1 MLSKNNHQLQAQKL
15 EAKQQHF
22 AIKKLTI
29 GVASVLISSTFAM
42 YAGSHTAMAAET
54 APQSDTA
61 SEKTDSNKQNMKK
74 EVVLNSAKPE
84 TTKETPAKAPA
95 KPTAEVS
102 SAESATTTAKATQTE
117 HSQVE
122 SQPQAKPATAASSSA
137 VVSKPQENTNVQ
149 PQSKPAVTT
158 TPAVSAPKVA
168 ENTVA
173 RPAQTAPAQTA
184 PTQATP
190 AVQAQKS
197 PQWQADATKAVDNKT
212 GLYTPQ
218 LSYNA
223 KWYSMSV
230 DPGML
235 TPDVM
240 KGNSIPFTAVNHRGN
255 ITAILSA
262 DYKFRI
268 QLDDRLVD
276 KVADISIS
284 PADTVNEVVHFKRV
298 YNDAQKPT
306 NIWEANVVYKQGGV
320 FGGLFT
326 SAGKA
331 TMARNGKIMLN
342 DTLDNIYPK
351 LPNVAKS
358 PLVYNAYVYD
368 NSSRTALLSTNNEGY
383 IVGPNDPLAK
393 VPVTSDFGGK
403 FMGANSTV
411 SYDPTVGKN
420 GALIVYYQAE
430 KSNMWS
436 YDSDWKFKLHY
447 AIDPALLPYIEKNNG
462 AYTVELDKAADG
474 WGADGSY
481 GFEQVTDPKSGKPL
495 WKRTAYLSRLEHK
508 VADLPLN
515 LDGTGVFDPTNMAD
529 YVQFNNAVSIAGRPV
544 MVRLVY
550 HLNKKPEDIY
560 TDMLKKGTAGGNLL
574 FSQYYGDSSD
584 TMQNYSLATSMLT
597 FNDSDGDTLPD
608 LKEESV
614 FTNPHVSMPN
624 VSNAYGTENKVHGQ
638 LVFSNVEKNTQHVT
652 VEDKTGKVLGETDVQ
667 PVRFNGLAKALPFEV
682 ELTGNALAAN
692 SNLVVRVLS
701 KLDGNGES
709 TENEEPQETALK
721 VKVGPVAASGFTYPL
736 NAVFLQDPKE
746 LITNVKELPANATYT
761 FVKKPDLSTSGMKNA
776 VVKVSF
782 PDQYDPSYL
791 HEMEVNVPVKV
802 EDVDLKAGKF
812 TLKSLVM
819 HVNEVNDDMRPL
831 PVEEL
836 QSWQETDGKK
846 TLSGDP
852 LWSLVKSVTW
862 SQSPSTKHAGTAQ
875 GVVTV
880 TTKDDKTTLANVPV
894 NIIGAIAKQGVK
906 TPWGTSVTAKDM
918 IANTTELAQF
928 GKVTP
933 LTYTWKTPLNVTPAE
948 SEDHVVHNTVV
959 VDYGD
964 KTMQE
969 VPVTVTVGPSLASKF
984 KAPLDQVTVH
994 YGQVLDPATV
1004 LTSEQKAQAK
1014 VSKVA
1019 FATPVT
1025 TTTLGDRQVAT
1036 ILTFVDGSTAS
1047 VSLPVQVL
1055 GATAR
1060 TGVKT
1065 AWNVLPAAQTL
1076 VDNVSA
1082 LAKYTPTYAWQQQP
1096 NVTPGKNQTH
1106 VVSGVVNVTYPDKV
1120 VQAVPVTLEVG
1131 SSQATVFDEAT
1142 TGKIVPVVV
1151 NHGAT
1156 VATTDALQ
1164 ALTPESR
1171 KQFSVTQA
1179 TFTTPVETKTDGTKN
1194 VPATL
1199 TFADTSTTTVA
1210 VPVKV
1215 VGATVKSPVET
1226 EWGKVPDAASV
1237 VADPAELQPLG
1248 ATYSWGLAPA
1258 TTPSAKEDHK
1268 VMGQLLVTYR
1278 DGAKQMLPVT
1288 VTVKKSAG
1296 EEFVVAK
1303 DHLVLQPV
1311 TVNYGATVTA
1321 DAANKALTPTEK
1333 ANLKVANVNFKNAV
1347 DTLTV
1352 GDSLQPVQVSFTDGS
1367 TLEMSVPVKVVG
1379 AVAKQGLSTPWGTKV
1394 AAKQLVAN
1402 ADDLAQFGSK
1412 DHPVMYQWLSEPVV
1426 TPAKEQSHTVSGVVT
1441 VTYGDGA
1448 KQQLPVSFAVEPSA
1462 AEKLMENTRQVY
1474 VPLTV
1479 NYGAKVDPAQALSEV
1494 SAETQQQLKLATA
1507 KFTVPVQ
1514 TTELGTKDYP
1524 ATLSFTDGSNM
1535 TAQLPVKVV
1544 GAQVKPVVKTTW
1556 GVLPDAS
1563 TVVSDPTELTKF
1575 GPTYTWKVSPVT
1587 TPTPEQSHQTTGT
1600 LQVTFADGAKQEV
1613 PVSLTIAPS
1622 MAEVAAKVLQ
1632 TQLVEEDLNTNV
1644 PATDA
1649 AKGLTAET
1657 KQKYSVTAASFDQ
1670 VVDTSK
1676 VGEKDYTATVSF
1688 ADGSTTKLPLTV
1700 KVVSQAEKYAPVA
1713 KQDLTAKVSEVL
1725 EPAKLLDPSVSLPT
1739 GTKASWKTPV
1749 DTTKAGHQTGEVE
1762 VTYPDG
1768 SNDLVPVAVKV
1779 GTDAQAVTPKAK
1791 SDLKV
1796 ALDSK
1801 LTPEAAL
1808 DPSVTLPTGTK
1819 VNWKTPV
1826 DTTKAGHQTG
1836 EVEVAYPDGSK
1847 DEVPV
1852 PVKVGTDAQATMPKA
1867 KVDLKVALGGKLLPE
1882 EVLDPSVTMPAGT
1895 KLSWKTP
1902 VDTTK
1907 AGHQTGELEVTYPDG
1922 SKDEV
1927 SVPVKVG
1934 TDAQALAPKAKSN
1947 LEVALGSKLAPETA
1961 LDPSVVLPTG
1971 TKVNWKTP
1979 VDTTKAGHQ
1988 TGEVE
1993 VTYPDGS
2000 KVEVS
2005 VPVKVG
2011 TDAQAVTPKAKANL
2025 AVALGSKLTPE
2036 EVLEP
2041 SVALPTGTKL
2051 NWKDP
2056 VNTTKAGYQTGELEV
2071 TYPDGSKDLVKVPV
2085 KVGTDAQATTPMVKA
2100 DLKVALGGKLL
2111 PDETLD
2117 PSVTLPTGT
2126 KLNWKTPVDTT
2137 KAGHQ
2142 TGELEV
2148 TYPDGSKDL
2157 VKVPVKVGTDAQAVT
2172 PKAKANLEVALDS
2185 KLTPEATLDPSVVLP
2200 TGAKVSWKTPVDTT
2214 KAGHQM
2220 GELKVTYPDS
2230 SKDEVSVPV
2239 KVGTDAQAV
2248 TPKAKA
2254 NLEVALD
2261 SKLAPEATLDP
2272 SVVLPAGAKV
2282 SWKTPVDTTK
2292 AGHQTGKLEVT
2303 YPDGSKDLVKVPVKV
2318 GTDAQAVMP
2327 KVKTNLKVDL
2337 GTKLAPEATL
2347 DSNVTLPAGT
2357 KVSWKTPV
2365 DTTKAGH
2372 QTGELEVSYPDGSK
2386 DEVSVSVKVGTDAQ
2400 AVTPKVKANLE
2411 VALNSKLAPETALDP
2426 SVVLPTGAKVT
2437 WKTPVDTTKAGHQT
2451 GELEVS
2457 YPDGSKDEVS
2467 VPVKV
2472 GTDAQATTPK
2482 AKADLKV
2489 ALGGKL
2495 LPEEVLDPSVTMP
2508 VGTKVSWKTPVN
2520 TTKAGHQTGELEVTY
2535 PDGSKDL
2542 VKVSVKVGTDA
2553 QALTPKA
2560 KVNLEVSLG
2569 SKLTPEEVL
2578 DPSVTLPT
2586 GTKVSWKTSVDTTK
2600 AGHQTGELEVTYPDG
2615 SKDVVKVPVKVGTD
2629 DEALTPV
2636 AKNDLEV
2643 KLGSKLTPEEVLD
2656 PSVALPAGT
2665 KLNWKVPVDTTKAGH
2680 QTGELEVTY
2689 PDGSKDLVKVSVKVG
2704 TDAQAVTPKAKTNL
2718 EVSLGS
2724 KLTPE
2729 EVLDPSVT
2737 LPTGTKVSWKTP
2749 VDTTKAGH
2757 QTGELEVTYPDGSK
2771 DLVKVPVK
2779 VGTDGQAMTPKAKA
2793 NLEVSL
2799 GSKLTPEEVLDSSVA
2814 LPAGTKLN
2822 WKTPVDTTK
2831 AGHQTGEL
2839 EVTYPDGSQD
2849 LVKVSVKVGTD
2860 AQALTPKAKVNL
2872 EVSLGSKLTPEEV
2885 LDPSVALPA
2894 GTKLNWKVPVDTT
2907 KAGHQT
2913 GELEVTYPDGSKDLV
2928 KVQVKVGTDAQAT
2941 TPKAKT
2947 NLEVSLGSKLTPE
2960 EVLDPSVALP
2970 AGTKLNWK
2978 TPVDTTKA
2986 GHQTGELEVTY
2997 PDGSQDLVKVSVK
3010 VGTDADLNDLLAKA
3024 GVVVKLH
3031 EKVAPQQLLVAT
3043 DKLPKGTQFVWA
3055 KAVDADV
3062 TGNQTGEVKVVYPDK
3077 SSDVVD
3083 VTVKVQSVADQF
3095 TPTAV
3100 KDLVVTKGTK
3110 LVLTNLVTGM
3120 LPDGSQLNWKVP
3132 VDTEKLGMQLG
3143 KLEVVYADGSKD
3155 QVSVPVKVVDV
3166 TKSAKVTHEADHPQ
3180 AKAVKKVV
3188 STHQVGHKQHADATV
3203 GNTKQVLPQTGENT
3217 SKNTSLVGLVLLMLL
3232 GLFNFG
3238 VGYDKKKH

>member
-1 MLSKNNHQLQAQKL
+1 MLSKNNYQLQAQKL

-29 GVASVLISSTFAM
+29 GVASVLISSAFAM

-84 TTKETPAKAPA
+84 TTRETPAKS
-95 KPTAEVS
+95 TAEVS
-102 SAESATTTAKATQTE
+102 STEPVAAASTAKATETE

-122 SQPQAKPATAASSSA
+122 SQPQAKPATTASSSA
-137 VVSKPQENTNVQ
+137 VVSKPQENANVQ
-149 PQSKPAVTT
+149 PQSKPTVTT
-158 TPAVSAPKVA
+158 TPVGSAPKA
-168 ENTVA
+168 TENAVVQPT
-173 RPAQTAPAQTA
+173 QTA
-184 PTQATP
+184 PTQVTP
-190 AVQAQKS
+190 AVQTQKS

-230 DPGML
+230 DPGRL

-240 KGNSIPFTAVNHRGN
+240 KGNSIPFTAVNHRSN
-255 ITAILSA
+255 ATAILSV

-306 NIWEANVVYKQGGV
+306 NIWEANVVYKQGGI

-351 LPNVAKS
+351 LPNIAKS

-383 IVGPNDPLAK
+383 IVGSNDPLAK

-411 SYDPTVGKN
+411 SYDPSVGKN
-420 GALIVYYQAE
+420 GALVVYYQAE
-430 KSNMWS
+430 KSSMWS
-436 YDSDWKFKLHY
+436 YNSDWKFKLHY
-447 AIDPALLPYIEKNNG
+447 AIDRALLPYIEKNNG

-481 GFEQVTDPKSGKPL
+481 GFEQVTDPKTGKSL
-495 WKRTAYLSRLEHK
+495 WKRIAYLSRLEHK

-529 YVQFNNAVSIAGRPV
+529 YVQFNSSVSIAGRPV

-614 FTNPHVSMPN
+614 FTNPHMSMPN

-652 VEDKTGKVLGETDVQ
+652 VENKTGKVLGETDVQ

-692 SNLVVRVLS
+692 SNLVVRVAS
-701 KLDGNGES
+701 KFDGNGES
-709 TENEEPQETALK
+709 TENEVPQETALK

-746 LITNVKELPANATYT
+746 LIANVKELPANATYT

-782 PDQYDPSYL
+782 PDEYDPNYH
-791 HEMEVNVPVKV
+791 HEMEVNVPVNV
-802 EDVDLKAGKF
+802 EDIDLKAGKF
-812 TLKSLVM
+812 TLKPLVM

-836 QSWQETDGKK
+836 QSWQETGGKK

-862 SQSPSTKHAGTAQ
+862 SQSPSTKLAGTAQ

-894 NIIGAIAKQGVK
+894 NIIGATAKQGKSVTWSQSPSTKLAGTAQGVVTVTTKDDKTTLANVPVNIIGATAKQGVK
-906 TPWGTSVTAKDM
+906 TPWGTSVKAQDM

-933 LTYTWKTPLNVTPAE
+933 LTYTWKTPLNVTPTENEA
-948 SEDHVVHNTVV
+948 HVVHNTVV

-969 VPVTVTVGPSLASKF
+969 VPITVTVGASLASKF

-994 YGQVLDPATV
+994 YGQNLDPATV

-1014 VSKVA
+1014 VSKVTFNA
-1019 FATPVT
+1019 PVVT
-1025 TTTLGDRQVAT
+1025 TGLGNKQVAT
-1036 ILTFVDGSTAS
+1036 TLTFEDGSTAS
-1047 VSLPVQVL
+1047 MLLPVQVL
-1055 GATAR
+1055 GATAK

-1065 AWNVLPAAQTL
+1065 AWNVLPAAQAL

-1082 LAKYTPTYAWQQQP
+1082 LAQYTPTYTWQSQP
-1096 NVTPGKNQTH
+1096 NVTPGKNQPH

-1120 VQAVPVTLEVG
+1120 VQAVPVTLAVG
-1131 SSQATVFDEAT
+1131 RSQATVFDEAT

-1171 KQFSVTQA
+1171 KQFAVVGRSQATVFDEATTGKIVPVVVNHGATVATTDALQALTPESRKQFAVTQA
-1179 TFTTPVETKTDGTKN
+1179 TFTTPVETTTDGTKN

-1199 TFADTSTTTVA
+1199 TFADTSTTTAA

-1237 VADPAELQPLG
+1237 VADTAELQPFG
-1248 ATYSWGLAPA
+1248 ATYSWGLAPV

-1268 VMGQLLVTYR
+1268 VMVQLLVTYR
-1278 DGAKQMLPVT
+1278 DGAKQILP

-1296 EEFVVAK
+1296 EEFVAAR
-1303 DHLVLQPV
+1303 DHLVLQPL
-1311 TVNYGATVTA
+1311 TVNYGATVMA

-1333 ANLKVANVNFKNAV
+1333 VNLKVADVNFKNAV

-1352 GDSLQPVQVSFTDGS
+1352 GESLQPVQVSFTDGS
-1367 TLEMSVPVKVVG
+1367 TLETNAPVEVVG
-1379 AVAKQGLSTPWGTKV
+1379 AVAKQGISTPWGTKV

-1402 ADDLAQFGSK
+1402 ADNLAQFGSK

-1426 TPAKEQSHTVSGVVT
+1426 TPTKEQNHTVSGVVT

-1479 NYGAKVDPAQALSEV
+1479 NYGAKVDPTQALSEV
-1494 SAETQQQLKLATA
+1494 SAEMQQQLKLATA

-1514 TTELGTKDYP
+1514 TTELGTKNYP

-1563 TVVSDPTELTKF
+1563 TVVSDPAELTKF
-1575 GPTYTWKVSPVT
+1575 SPTYTWKASPVT

-1613 PVSLTIAPS
+1613 PVSLTVALS

-1700 KVVSQAEKYAPVA
+1700 RVVSQAEKYAPVA

-1725 EPAKLLDPSVSLPT
+1725 EPAKLLDPSVSLLT

-1749 DTTKAGHQTGEVE
+1749 DTAKAGHQTGELV

-1768 SNDLVPVAVKV
+1768 SKDLVPVAVKV
-1779 GTDAQAVTPKAK
+1779 GTDAQALTPKAK
-1791 SDLKV
+1791 
-1796 ALDSK
+1796 A
-1801 LTPEAAL
+1801 
-1808 DPSVTLPTGTK
+1808 
-1819 VNWKTPV
+1819 
-1826 DTTKAGHQTG
+1826 
-1836 EVEVAYPDGSK
+1836 
-1847 DEVPV
+1847 
-1852 PVKVGTDAQATMPKA
+1852 
-1867 KVDLKVALGGKLLPE
+1867 DLKVALGGKLLPE
-1882 EVLDPSVTMPAGT
+1882 EVLDPSVAFGSKDLVPVAVKVGTDAQALTPKAKADLKVALGGKLLPEEVLDPSVALPTGT

-1927 SVPVKVG
+1927 KVPVKVG
-1934 TDAQALAPKAKSN
+1934 TDTQATMPKAKSD
-1947 LEVALGSKLAPETA
+1947 LKVALGGKLLPEEV
-1961 LDPSVVLPTG
+1961 LDPSVALPTG
-1971 TKVNWKTP
+1971 TKLSWKMP
-1979 VDTTKAGHQ
+1979 VDTTKVGHQ
-1988 TGEVE
+1988 IGELEVTYGHQIGELE

-2000 KVEVS
+2000 QDEVS

-2011 TDAQAVTPKAKANL
+2011 TDAQGLTPKAKANVE
-2025 AVALGSKLTPE
+2025 VALGSKLTPE
-2036 EVLEP
+2036 EV
-2041 SVALPTGTKL
+2041 
-2051 NWKDP
+2051 
-2056 VNTTKAGYQTGELEV
+2056 
-2071 TYPDGSKDLVKVPV
+2071 
-2085 KVGTDAQATTPMVKA
+2085 
-2100 DLKVALGGKLL
+2100 
-2111 PDETLD
+2111 LD

-2137 KAGHQ
+2137 KAGHPND
-2142 TGELEV
+2142 ELEV
-2148 TYPDGSKDL
+2148 LYPDGSKDL
-2157 VKVPVKVGTDAQAVT
+2157 V
-2172 PKAKANLEVALDS
+2172 
-2185 KLTPEATLDPSVVLP
+2185 
-2200 TGAKVSWKTPVDTT
+2200 
-2214 KAGHQM
+2214 
-2220 GELKVTYPDS
+2220 
-2230 SKDEVSVPV
+2230 EVS
-2239 KVGTDAQAV
+2239 
-2248 TPKAKA
+2248 
-2254 NLEVALD
+2254 
-2261 SKLAPEATLDP
+2261 
-2272 SVVLPAGAKV
+2272 
-2282 SWKTPVDTTK
+2282 
-2292 AGHQTGKLEVT
+2292 
-2303 YPDGSKDLVKVPVKV
+2303 
-2318 GTDAQAVMP
+2318 
-2327 KVKTNLKVDL
+2327 
-2337 GTKLAPEATL
+2337 
-2347 DSNVTLPAGT
+2347 
-2357 KVSWKTPV
+2357 
-2365 DTTKAGH
+2365 
-2372 QTGELEVSYPDGSK
+2372 
-2386 DEVSVSVKVGTDAQ
+2386 
-2400 AVTPKVKANLE
+2400 
-2411 VALNSKLAPETALDP
+2411 
-2426 SVVLPTGAKVT
+2426 
-2437 WKTPVDTTKAGHQT
+2437 
-2451 GELEVS
+2451 
-2457 YPDGSKDEVS
+2457 
-2467 VPVKV
+2467 
-2472 GTDAQATTPK
+2472 
-2482 AKADLKV
+2482 
-2489 ALGGKL
+2489 
-2495 LPEEVLDPSVTMP
+2495 
-2508 VGTKVSWKTPVN
+2508 
-2520 TTKAGHQTGELEVTY
+2520 
-2535 PDGSKDL
+2535 
-2542 VKVSVKVGTDA
+2542 
-2553 QALTPKA
+2553 
-2560 KVNLEVSLG
+2560 
-2569 SKLTPEEVL
+2569 
-2578 DPSVTLPT
+2578 
-2586 GTKVSWKTSVDTTK
+2586 
-2600 AGHQTGELEVTYPDG
+2600 
-2615 SKDVVKVPVKVGTD
+2615 
-2629 DEALTPV
+2629 
-2636 AKNDLEV
+2636 
-2643 KLGSKLTPEEVLD
+2643 
-2656 PSVALPAGT
+2656 
-2665 KLNWKVPVDTTKAGH
+2665 
-2680 QTGELEVTY
+2680 
-2689 PDGSKDLVKVSVKVG
+2689 
-2704 TDAQAVTPKAKTNL
+2704 
-2718 EVSLGS
+2718 
-2724 KLTPE
+2724 
-2729 EVLDPSVT
+2729 
-2737 LPTGTKVSWKTP
+2737 
-2749 VDTTKAGH
+2749 
-2757 QTGELEVTYPDGSK
+2757 
-2771 DLVKVPVK
+2771 
-2779 VGTDGQAMTPKAKA
+2779 
-2793 NLEVSL
+2793 
-2799 GSKLTPEEVLDSSVA
+2799 
-2814 LPAGTKLN
+2814 
-2822 WKTPVDTTK
+2822 
-2831 AGHQTGEL
+2831 
-2839 EVTYPDGSQD
+2839 
-2849 LVKVSVKVGTD
+2849 
-2860 AQALTPKAKVNL
+2860 
-2872 EVSLGSKLTPEEV
+2872 
-2885 LDPSVALPA
+2885 
-2894 GTKLNWKVPVDTT
+2894 
-2907 KAGHQT
+2907 
-2913 GELEVTYPDGSKDLV
+2913 
-2928 KVQVKVGTDAQAT
+2928 VKVGTDAQAT

-2947 NLEVSLGSKLTPE
+2947 NLEVSLGSN
-2960 EVLDPSVALP
+2960 S
-2970 AGTKLNWK
+2970 
-2978 TPVDTTKA
+2978 
-2986 GHQTGELEVTY
+2986 
-2997 PDGSQDLVKVSVK
+2997 
-3010 VGTDADLNDLLAKA
+3010 
-3024 GVVVKLH
+3024 
-3031 EKVAPQQLLVAT
+3031 
-3043 DKLPKGTQFVWA
+3043 
-3055 KAVDADV
+3055 
-3062 TGNQTGEVKVVYPDK
+3062 
-3077 SSDVVD
+3077 
-3083 VTVKVQSVADQF
+3083 
-3095 TPTAV
+3095 
-3100 KDLVVTKGTK
+3100 
-3110 LVLTNLVTGM
+3110 
-3120 LPDGSQLNWKVP
+3120 
-3132 VDTEKLGMQLG
+3132 
-3143 KLEVVYADGSKD
+3143 
-3155 QVSVPVKVVDV
+3155 
-3166 TKSAKVTHEADHPQ
+3166 
-3180 AKAVKKVV
+3180 
-3188 STHQVGHKQHADATV
+3188 
-3203 GNTKQVLPQTGENT
+3203 
-3217 SKNTSLVGLVLLMLL
+3217 
-3232 GLFNFG
+3232 
-3238 VGYDKKKH
+3238 

>member
-1 MLSKNNHQLQAQKL
+1 
-15 EAKQQHF
+15 
-22 AIKKLTI
+22 
-29 GVASVLISSTFAM
+29 
-42 YAGSHTAMAAET
+42 
-54 APQSDTA
+54 
-61 SEKTDSNKQNMKK
+61 
-74 EVVLNSAKPE
+74 
-84 TTKETPAKAPA
+84 
-95 KPTAEVS
+95 
-102 SAESATTTAKATQTE
+102 
-117 HSQVE
+117 
-122 SQPQAKPATAASSSA
+122 
-137 VVSKPQENTNVQ
+137 
-149 PQSKPAVTT
+149 
-158 TPAVSAPKVA
+158 
-168 ENTVA
+168 
-173 RPAQTAPAQTA
+173 
-184 PTQATP
+184 
-190 AVQAQKS
+190 
-197 PQWQADATKAVDNKT
+197 
-212 GLYTPQ
+212 
-218 LSYNA
+218 
-223 KWYSMSV
+223 
-230 DPGML
+230 
-235 TPDVM
+235 
-240 KGNSIPFTAVNHRGN
+240 
-255 ITAILSA
+255 
-262 DYKFRI
+262 
-268 QLDDRLVD
+268 
-276 KVADISIS
+276 
-284 PADTVNEVVHFKRV
+284 
-298 YNDAQKPT
+298 
-306 NIWEANVVYKQGGV
+306 
-320 FGGLFT
+320 
-326 SAGKA
+326 
-331 TMARNGKIMLN
+331 
-342 DTLDNIYPK
+342 
-351 LPNVAKS
+351 
-358 PLVYNAYVYD
+358 
-368 NSSRTALLSTNNEGY
+368 
-383 IVGPNDPLAK
+383 
-393 VPVTSDFGGK
+393 
-403 FMGANSTV
+403 
-411 SYDPTVGKN
+411 
-420 GALIVYYQAE
+420 
-430 KSNMWS
+430 MWS
-436 YDSDWKFKLHY
+436 YNSDWKFKLHY
-447 AIDPALLPYIEKNNG
+447 AIDRALLPYIEKNNG

-481 GFEQVTDPKSGKPL
+481 GFEQVTDPKTGKSL
-495 WKRTAYLSRLEHK
+495 WKRIAYLSRLEHK

-529 YVQFNNAVSIAGRPV
+529 YVQFNSSVSIAGRPV

-624 VSNAYGTENKVHGQ
+624 VSNAYGTENRVHGQ

-667 PVRFNGLAKALPFEV
+667 PVRFNGLAKTLPFEV

-692 SNLVVRVLS
+692 SNLVVHVAS

-709 TENEEPQETALK
+709 TENEVPQETVLK
-721 VKVGPVAASGFTYPL
+721 VKVGPVAASGFTYPS

-746 LITNVKELPANATYT
+746 LIANVKELPANATYT

-782 PDQYDPSYL
+782 PDEYDPNYH
-791 HEMEVNVPVKV
+791 HEMEVNVPVNV

-812 TLKSLVM
+812 TLKPLVM

-836 QSWQETDGKK
+836 QSWQETGGKK
-846 TLSGDP
+846 TLSGEP

-862 SQSPSTKHAGTAQ
+862 SQSPSTKLAGTAQ

-894 NIIGAIAKQGVK
+894 NIIGATAKQGMK
-906 TPWGTSVTAKDM
+906 TPWGTSVKAQDM

-933 LTYTWKTPLNVTPAE
+933 LTYTWKTPLNVTPTENEA
-948 SEDHVVHNTVV
+948 HIVHNTVV

-969 VPVTVTVGPSLASKF
+969 VPVTVTVGASLASKF

-994 YGQVLDPATV
+994 YGQNLDPATV

-1014 VSKVA
+1014 VRKVTFNA
-1019 FATPVT
+1019 PVVT
-1025 TTTLGDRQVAT
+1025 AGLGNKQVAT
-1036 ILTFVDGSTAS
+1036 TLTFEDGSTAS
-1047 VSLPVQVL
+1047 MLLPVQAL
-1055 GATAR
+1055 GATAK

-1065 AWNVLPAAQTL
+1065 AWNVLPAAQAL

-1082 LAKYTPTYAWQQQP
+1082 LAQYTPTYTWQSQP
-1096 NVTPGKNQTH
+1096 NVTPGKNQPH

-1131 SSQATVFDEAT
+1131 RSQATVFDEAT

-1171 KQFSVTQA
+1171 KQFAVTQA
-1179 TFTTPVETKTDGTKN
+1179 TFTTPVETTTDGTKN

-1199 TFADTSTTTVA
+1199 TFADTSTTTAA

-1226 EWGKVPDAASV
+1226 EWGKVPEAASV
-1237 VADPAELQPLG
+1237 VADTAELQPFG
-1248 ATYSWGLAPA
+1248 ATYSWGLAPV

-1278 DGAKQMLPVT
+1278 DGAKQILPVT

-1296 EEFVVAK
+1296 EEFVAAR
-1303 DHLVLQPV
+1303 DHLVLQPL
-1311 TVNYGATVTA
+1311 TVNYGATVMA

-1333 ANLKVANVNFKNAV
+1333 VNLKVADVNFKNAV

-1352 GDSLQPVQVSFTDGS
+1352 GESLQPVQVSFTDGS
-1367 TLEMSVPVKVVG
+1367 TLETNVPVEVVG
-1379 AVAKQGLSTPWGTKV
+1379 AVAKQGISTPWGTKV

-1402 ADDLAQFGSK
+1402 AGNLAQFGSK

-1426 TPAKEQSHTVSGVVT
+1426 TPTKEQNHTVSGVVT

-1479 NYGAKVDPAQALSEV
+1479 NYGAKVDPTQALSEV
-1494 SAETQQQLKLATA
+1494 SAEMQQQLKLATA

-1514 TTELGTKDYP
+1514 TTELGTKNYP

-1563 TVVSDPTELTKF
+1563 TVVSDSAELTKF
-1575 GPTYTWKVSPVT
+1575 SPTYTWKASPVT

-1613 PVSLTIAPS
+1613 PVSLTVALS

-1700 KVVSQAEKYAPVA
+1700 RVVSQAEKYAPVA

-1749 DTTKAGHQTGEVE
+1749 DTAKAGHQTGELV

-1768 SNDLVPVAVKV
+1768 SKDLVPVAVKV
-1779 GTDAQAVTPKAK
+1779 GTDAQALTPKAK
-1791 SDLKV
+1791 
-1796 ALDSK
+1796 A
-1801 LTPEAAL
+1801 
-1808 DPSVTLPTGTK
+1808 
-1819 VNWKTPV
+1819 
-1826 DTTKAGHQTG
+1826 
-1836 EVEVAYPDGSK
+1836 
-1847 DEVPV
+1847 
-1852 PVKVGTDAQATMPKA
+1852 
-1867 KVDLKVALGGKLLPE
+1867 DLKVALGGKLLPE
-1882 EVLDPSVTMPAGT
+1882 EVLDPSVALPTGT

-1927 SVPVKVG
+1927 KVPVKVG
-1934 TDAQALAPKAKSN
+1934 TDTQATMPKAKSD
-1947 LEVALGSKLAPETA
+1947 LKVALGGKLLPEEV
-1961 LDPSVVLPTG
+1961 LDPSVALPTG
-1971 TKVNWKTP
+1971 TKLSWKMP

-1988 TGEVE
+1988 IGELE

-2000 KVEVS
+2000 QYEVS

-2011 TDAQAVTPKAKANL
+2011 TDAQGLTPKAKANVE
-2025 AVALGSKLTPE
+2025 VALGSKLTPE
-2036 EVLEP
+2036 EVLDP
-2041 SVALPTGTKL
+2041 SVTLPTGTKL
-2051 NWKDP
+2051 NWKTP
-2056 VNTTKAGYQTGELEV
+2056 VNTTKAGHQTGELEV

-2085 KVGTDAQATTPMVKA
+2085 KVGTDAQATMPKVKSDLKVTLGDKLLPEEVLDPSVTLPTGTKLNWKTPVNTTKAGHQTGKLEVTYPDGSQDLVKVSVKVGTDA
-2100 DLKVALGGKLL
+2100 QATAPKAKTNLEVSLGSKLTPEEVLDPNVTLPTGTKLNWKTSVNTTKAGHQTGELEVAYPDGSKDVVKVPVKVGTDTQVTMPKVKSDLKVALGGKLL
-2111 PDETLD
+2111 PEEVLD
-2117 PSVTLPTGT
+2117 PSVALPTGT

-2157 VKVPVKVGTDAQAVT
+2157 VKVPVKVGTDGQAV
-2172 PKAKANLEVALDS
+2172 
-2185 KLTPEATLDPSVVLP
+2185 
-2200 TGAKVSWKTPVDTT
+2200 
-2214 KAGHQM
+2214 
-2220 GELKVTYPDS
+2220 
-2230 SKDEVSVPV
+2230 
-2239 KVGTDAQAV
+2239 
-2248 TPKAKA
+2248 
-2254 NLEVALD
+2254 
-2261 SKLAPEATLDP
+2261 
-2272 SVVLPAGAKV
+2272 
-2282 SWKTPVDTTK
+2282 
-2292 AGHQTGKLEVT
+2292 
-2303 YPDGSKDLVKVPVKV
+2303 
-2318 GTDAQAVMP
+2318 
-2327 KVKTNLKVDL
+2327 
-2337 GTKLAPEATL
+2337 
-2347 DSNVTLPAGT
+2347 
-2357 KVSWKTPV
+2357 
-2365 DTTKAGH
+2365 
-2372 QTGELEVSYPDGSK
+2372 
-2386 DEVSVSVKVGTDAQ
+2386 
-2400 AVTPKVKANLE
+2400 
-2411 VALNSKLAPETALDP
+2411 
-2426 SVVLPTGAKVT
+2426 
-2437 WKTPVDTTKAGHQT
+2437 
-2451 GELEVS
+2451 
-2457 YPDGSKDEVS
+2457 
-2467 VPVKV
+2467 
-2472 GTDAQATTPK
+2472 
-2482 AKADLKV
+2482 
-2489 ALGGKL
+2489 
-2495 LPEEVLDPSVTMP
+2495 
-2508 VGTKVSWKTPVN
+2508 
-2520 TTKAGHQTGELEVTY
+2520 
-2535 PDGSKDL
+2535 
-2542 VKVSVKVGTDA
+2542 
-2553 QALTPKA
+2553 TPKA

-2586 GTKVSWKTSVDTTK
+2586 GTKVSWKR
-2600 AGHQTGELEVTYPDG
+2600 
-2615 SKDVVKVPVKVGTD
+2615 
-2629 DEALTPV
+2629 
-2636 AKNDLEV
+2636 
-2643 KLGSKLTPEEVLD
+2643 
-2656 PSVALPAGT
+2656 
-2665 KLNWKVPVDTTKAGH
+2665 
-2680 QTGELEVTY
+2680 
-2689 PDGSKDLVKVSVKVG
+2689 
-2704 TDAQAVTPKAKTNL
+2704 
-2718 EVSLGS
+2718 
-2724 KLTPE
+2724 
-2729 EVLDPSVT
+2729 
-2737 LPTGTKVSWKTP
+2737 P

-2779 VGTDGQAMTPKAKA
+2779 VGTDGQAVTPKAKA

-2799 GSKLTPEEVLDSSVA
+2799 GSKLTPEEVLD
-2814 LPAGTKLN
+2814 
-2822 WKTPVDTTK
+2822 
-2831 AGHQTGEL
+2831 
-2839 EVTYPDGSQD
+2839 
-2849 LVKVSVKVGTD
+2849 
-2860 AQALTPKAKVNL
+2860 
-2872 EVSLGSKLTPEEV
+2872 
-2885 LDPSVALPA
+2885 PSVTLP
-2894 GTKLNWKVPVDTT
+2894 T
-2907 KAGHQT
+2907 
-2913 GELEVTYPDGSKDLV
+2913 
-2928 KVQVKVGTDAQAT
+2928 
-2941 TPKAKT
+2941 
-2947 NLEVSLGSKLTPE
+2947 
-2960 EVLDPSVALP
+2960 
-2970 AGTKLNWK
+2970 GTKLNWK

-3010 VGTDADLNDLLAKA
+3010 VGTDADLNDLLAKV
-3024 GVVVKLH
+3024 GVVIKLH

-3055 KAVDADV
+3055 KAVDTDV

-3100 KDLVVTKGTK
+3100 KNLVVTKGTK
-3110 LVLTNLVTGM
+3110 LVLADLVTGT
-3120 LPDGSQLNWKVP
+3120 LPAGSQLNWAVP
-3132 VDTEKLGMQLG
+3132 VDTEKLGTQLG
-3143 KLEVVYADGSKD
+3143 KLEVMYADGSKD
-3155 QVSVPVKVVDV
+3155 KVNVSAKVVDV
-3166 TKSAKVTHEADHPQ
+3166 TKAVKMTHEVDHPQ
-3180 AKAVKKVV
+3180 AKVVKKVV
-3188 STHQVGHKQHADATV
+3188 STRQVGHKQHAVATV
-3203 GNTKQVLPQTGENT
+3203 GNNKQVLPQTGETT
-3217 SKNTSLVGLVLLMLL
+3217 SKNTSLLGLVLLMLL

-3238 VGYDKKKH
+3238 VSYDKKKH

>member
-197 PQWQADATKAVDNKT
+197 PQWRADATKAVDNKT

-306 NIWEANVVYKQGGV
+306 NIWEANVVYKQGGI
-320 FGGLFT
+320 FGGLLA

-351 LPNVAKS
+351 LPNIAKS

-529 YVQFNNAVSIAGRPV
+529 YVQFNNAVSIAGCPV

-682 ELTGNALAAN
+682 ELKGNALAAN

-812 TLKSLVM
+812 TLKPLVM

-894 NIIGAIAKQGVK
+894 NIIGATAKQGMK

-1019 FATPVT
+1019 FAAPVT
-1025 TTTLGDRQVAT
+1025 ATTLGDQQVAT
-1036 ILTFVDGSTAS
+1036 TLTFADGSTAS

-1076 VDNVSA
+1076 VDNVLA

-1142 TGKIVPVVV
+1142 TEKLVPVVV

-1164 ALTPESR
+1164 ALTPENR

-1179 TFTTPVETKTDGTKN
+1179 TFTTPVETTTDGTKN

-1237 VADPAELQPLG
+1237 VADPAELQPFG

-1462 AEKLMENTRQVY
+1462 AEKLMENTRHVY

-1479 NYGAKVDPAQALSEV
+1479 NYGAKVDPSQALSEV

-1575 GPTYTWKVSPVT
+1575 GPTYTWKASPVT

-1613 PVSLTIAPS
+1613 PVSLTVAPS

-1688 ADGSTTKLPLTV
+1688 ADGSTTKLPLMV

-1801 LTPEAAL
+1801 LTPETAL

-1847 DEVPV
+1847 DEVLV
-1852 PVKVGTDAQATMPKA
+1852 PVKVGTDAQATTPKA
-1867 KVDLKVALGGKLLPE
+1867 KADLKVALGGKLLPE

-1947 LEVALGSKLAPETA
+1947 LEVALGSKLTPEAA

-1993 VTYPDGS
+1993 VTYPDSS
-2000 KVEVS
+2000 KDEVS

-2041 SVALPTGTKL
+2041 SVALPTGTK
-2051 NWKDP
+2051 
-2056 VNTTKAGYQTGELEV
+2056 
-2071 TYPDGSKDLVKVPV
+2071 S
-2085 KVGTDAQATTPMVKA
+2085 
-2100 DLKVALGGKLL
+2100 
-2111 PDETLD
+2111 
-2117 PSVTLPTGT
+2117 
-2126 KLNWKTPVDTT
+2126 NWKT
-2137 KAGHQ
+2137 
-2142 TGELEV
+2142 
-2148 TYPDGSKDL
+2148 S
-2157 VKVPVKVGTDAQAVT
+2157 
-2172 PKAKANLEVALDS
+2172 
-2185 KLTPEATLDPSVVLP
+2185 
-2200 TGAKVSWKTPVDTT
+2200 
-2214 KAGHQM
+2214 
-2220 GELKVTYPDS
+2220 
-2230 SKDEVSVPV
+2230 
-2239 KVGTDAQAV
+2239 
-2248 TPKAKA
+2248 
-2254 NLEVALD
+2254 
-2261 SKLAPEATLDP
+2261 
-2272 SVVLPAGAKV
+2272 
-2282 SWKTPVDTTK
+2282 VDTTK

-2303 YPDGSKDLVKVPVKV
+2303 YPDGSKDEVSVPVKV

-2337 GTKLAPEATL
+2337 GSKLAPEATL

-2372 QTGELEVSYPDGSK
+2372 QTGELEV
-2386 DEVSVSVKVGTDAQ
+2386 T
-2400 AVTPKVKANLE
+2400 
-2411 VALNSKLAPETALDP
+2411 
-2426 SVVLPTGAKVT
+2426 
-2437 WKTPVDTTKAGHQT
+2437 
-2451 GELEVS
+2451 

-2472 GTDAQATTPK
+2472 GTD
-2482 AKADLKV
+2482 V
-2489 ALGGKL
+2489 
-2495 LPEEVLDPSVTMP
+2495 
-2508 VGTKVSWKTPVN
+2508 
-2520 TTKAGHQTGELEVTY
+2520 
-2535 PDGSKDL
+2535 
-2542 VKVSVKVGTDA
+2542 
-2553 QALTPKA
+2553 
-2560 KVNLEVSLG
+2560 
-2569 SKLTPEEVL
+2569 
-2578 DPSVTLPT
+2578 
-2586 GTKVSWKTSVDTTK
+2586 
-2600 AGHQTGELEVTYPDG
+2600 
-2615 SKDVVKVPVKVGTD
+2615 
-2629 DEALTPV
+2629 
-2636 AKNDLEV
+2636 
-2643 KLGSKLTPEEVLD
+2643 
-2656 PSVALPAGT
+2656 
-2665 KLNWKVPVDTTKAGH
+2665 
-2680 QTGELEVTY
+2680 
-2689 PDGSKDLVKVSVKVG
+2689 
-2704 TDAQAVTPKAKTNL
+2704 
-2718 EVSLGS
+2718 
-2724 KLTPE
+2724 
-2729 EVLDPSVT
+2729 
-2737 LPTGTKVSWKTP
+2737 
-2749 VDTTKAGH
+2749 
-2757 QTGELEVTYPDGSK
+2757 
-2771 DLVKVPVK
+2771 
-2779 VGTDGQAMTPKAKA
+2779 
-2793 NLEVSL
+2793 
-2799 GSKLTPEEVLDSSVA
+2799 
-2814 LPAGTKLN
+2814 
-2822 WKTPVDTTK
+2822 
-2831 AGHQTGEL
+2831 
-2839 EVTYPDGSQD
+2839 
-2849 LVKVSVKVGTD
+2849 
-2860 AQALTPKAKVNL
+2860 
-2872 EVSLGSKLTPEEV
+2872 
-2885 LDPSVALPA
+2885 
-2894 GTKLNWKVPVDTT
+2894 
-2907 KAGHQT
+2907 
-2913 GELEVTYPDGSKDLV
+2913 
-2928 KVQVKVGTDAQAT
+2928 
-2941 TPKAKT
+2941 
-2947 NLEVSLGSKLTPE
+2947 
-2960 EVLDPSVALP
+2960 
-2970 AGTKLNWK
+2970 
-2978 TPVDTTKA
+2978 
-2986 GHQTGELEVTY
+2986 
-2997 PDGSQDLVKVSVK
+2997 
-3010 VGTDADLNDLLAKA
+3010 
-3024 GVVVKLH
+3024 
-3031 EKVAPQQLLVAT
+3031 
-3043 DKLPKGTQFVWA
+3043 
-3055 KAVDADV
+3055 
-3062 TGNQTGEVKVVYPDK
+3062 
-3077 SSDVVD
+3077 
-3083 VTVKVQSVADQF
+3083 
-3095 TPTAV
+3095 
-3100 KDLVVTKGTK
+3100 
-3110 LVLTNLVTGM
+3110 
-3120 LPDGSQLNWKVP
+3120 
-3132 VDTEKLGMQLG
+3132 
-3143 KLEVVYADGSKD
+3143 
-3155 QVSVPVKVVDV
+3155 
-3166 TKSAKVTHEADHPQ
+3166 
-3180 AKAVKKVV
+3180 
-3188 STHQVGHKQHADATV
+3188 
-3203 GNTKQVLPQTGENT
+3203 
-3217 SKNTSLVGLVLLMLL
+3217 
-3232 GLFNFG
+3232 
-3238 VGYDKKKH
+3238 

>member
-1 MLSKNNHQLQAQKL
+1 MEGERMLSKNNYQLQAQKL

-61 SEKTDSNKQNMKK
+61 SEKTDSNKQNMKN

-84 TTKETPAKAPA
+84 TTKETPAKS
-95 KPTAEVS
+95 TAEVS
-102 SAESATTTAKATQTE
+102 STEPVAAAATAKMTETE

-122 SQPQAKPATAASSSA
+122 SQPQAKPATTVSSSA
-137 VVSKPQENTNVQ
+137 VVSKPQENANVQ
-149 PQSKPAVTT
+149 PQSKPTVTT
-158 TPAVSAPKVA
+158 TPVGSAPKA
-168 ENTVA
+168 TENTVA
-173 RPAQTAPAQTA
+173 QPTQTA
-184 PTQATP
+184 PTQVTP
-190 AVQAQKS
+190 TVQTQKS

-230 DPGML
+230 DPGIL
-235 TPDVM
+235 TTDVM
-240 KGNSIPFTAVNHRGN
+240 KGNSIPFTAVNHRSN
-255 ITAILSA
+255 ATAILSA
-262 DYKFRI
+262 DYKLRI

-284 PADTVNEVVHFKRV
+284 PADTINEVVHFKRV

-306 NIWEANVVYKQGGV
+306 NIWEANVVYKQGGI
-320 FGGLFT
+320 FGGLFA

-351 LPNVAKS
+351 LPNIAKS

-430 KSNMWS
+430 KSNMWL
-436 YDSDWKFKLHY
+436 YNSDWKFKLHY

-462 AYTVELDKAADG
+462 AYTVELDKAANG
-474 WGADGSY
+474 WGEDGSY
-481 GFEQVTDPKSGKPL
+481 GFEQVTDPKTGKTL
-495 WKRTAYLSRLEHK
+495 WKPTAYVSKLEHK

-515 LDGTGVFDPTNMAD
+515 LDGTGVFDPTDMAD
-529 YVQFNNAVSIAGRPV
+529 YVQFNSAVSIAGRPV

-574 FSQYYGDSSD
+574 FSQYYGDSND
-584 TMQNYSLATSMLT
+584 TMQKYSLATSMLT

-638 LVFSNVEKNTQHVT
+638 LVFSNVEKNTQLVT
-652 VEDKTGKVLGETDVQ
+652 VVDNTGNVLGQTDVQ

-682 ELTGNALAAN
+682 ELTGKNLVAN
-692 SNLVVRVLS
+692 SNLVVRVSS

-721 VKVGPVAASGFTYPL
+721 VKAGPVAASGFTYPL

-761 FVKKPDLSTSGMKNA
+761 FVKKPDLSTSGLKNA

-791 HEMEVNVPVKV
+791 HEMEVNVPVNV

-812 TLKSLVM
+812 TLKPLVM

-836 QSWQETDGKK
+836 QSWQETGGKK

-862 SQSPSTKHAGTAQ
+862 SQSPSTKLAGTAQ

-894 NIIGAIAKQGVK
+894 NIIGATAKQGVK
-906 TPWGTSVTAKDM
+906 TPWGTSVKAQDM

-933 LTYTWKTPLNVTPAE
+933 LTYTWKTPLNVTPTENEA
-948 SEDHVVHNTVV
+948 HVVHNTVV

-964 KTMQE
+964 KTTQE
-969 VPVTVTVGPSLASKF
+969 VPVTVTVGASLASKF

-994 YGQVLDPATV
+994 YGQNLDPATV

-1014 VSKVA
+1014 VSKVTFNA
-1019 FATPVT
+1019 PVVT
-1025 TTTLGDRQVAT
+1025 TELGNKQVAT
-1036 ILTFVDGSTAS
+1036 TLTFEDGSTAS
-1047 VSLPVQVL
+1047 VLVPVQVL

-1065 AWNVLPAAQTL
+1065 AWNVLPVAQTL
-1076 VDNVSA
+1076 VNNVSA

-1096 NVTPGKNQTH
+1096 NVKPGKNQTH
-1106 VVSGVVNVTYPDKV
+1106 VVSGVVTVTYPDKV
-1120 VQAVPVTLEVG
+1120 VQPVPVTLEVG
-1131 SSQATVFDEAT
+1131 KSQATVFDEAT

-1156 VATTDALQ
+1156 VVATDALQ
-1164 ALTPESR
+1164 ALTPENR
-1171 KQFSVTQA
+1171 KQFAVAQA
-1179 TFTTPVETKTDGTKN
+1179 TFTAPVETTTDGTKN

-1226 EWGKVPDAASV
+1226 EWGKVPAAASV
-1237 VADPAELQPLG
+1237 VADPDELQPFG

-1258 TTPSAKEDHK
+1258 TTPAAKEDHK

-1278 DGAKQMLPVT
+1278 DGAKQMLPVM

-1296 EEFVVAK
+1296 EEFATTK

-1321 DAANKALTPTEK
+1321 DTANKALTPTEK
-1333 ANLKVANVNFKNAV
+1333 ANLKVADVHFKNTV

-1367 TLEMSVPVKVVG
+1367 TLETNVPVEVVG

-1402 ADDLAQFGSK
+1402 ADTLAQFGSK
-1412 DHPVMYQWLSEPVV
+1412 NHPVTYQWLSEPDV
-1426 TPAKEQSHTVSGVVT
+1426 TPAKEQNHTVSGVVT

-1448 KQQLPVSFAVEPSA
+1448 KQQLPVSFTVEPSA

-1494 SAETQQQLKLATA
+1494 SAEAQQQLKLATA

-1514 TTELGTKDYP
+1514 TTELGTKSYP
-1524 ATLSFTDGSNM
+1524 ATLSFTDGSNL

-1544 GAQVKPVVKTTW
+1544 GAQVKTNVKTNW

-1563 TVVSDPTELTKF
+1563 TVVSDPAELTKF
-1575 GPTYTWKVSPVT
+1575 GPTYTWKVQPVT

-1600 LQVTFADGAKQEV
+1600 LQVTFADGAKQAV
-1613 PVSLTIAPS
+1613 PVSLAVAPS

-1632 TQLVEEDLNTNV
+1632 TQLIEENLNANV

-1649 AKGLTAET
+1649 VKGLTAET
-1657 KQKYSVTAASFDQ
+1657 KQKYSVTDARFDQ
-1670 VVDTSK
+1670 AVDTSK

-1713 KQDLTAKVSEVL
+1713 KQGLTAKVSEVL
-1725 EPAKLLDPSVSLPT
+1725 EPAKLLDPSVSLPN
-1739 GTKASWKTPV
+1739 GTKTSWQMPV
-1749 DTTKAGHQTGEVE
+1749 DTTKAGHQTGELV

-1768 SNDLVPVAVKV
+1768 SKDLVPVAVKV
-1779 GTDAQAVTPKAK
+1779 GTDAQALTPKAK
-1791 SDLKV
+1791 ADLKV

-1801 LTPEAAL
+1801 LSPEAAL

-1819 VNWKTPV
+1819 V
-1826 DTTKAGHQTG
+1826 
-1836 EVEVAYPDGSK
+1836 
-1847 DEVPV
+1847 
-1852 PVKVGTDAQATMPKA
+1852 
-1867 KVDLKVALGGKLLPE
+1867 
-1882 EVLDPSVTMPAGT
+1882 
-1895 KLSWKTP
+1895 SWKTP
-1902 VDTTK
+1902 VNTAK
-1907 AGHQTGELEVTYPDG
+1907 AGH
-1922 SKDEV
+1922 
-1927 SVPVKVG
+1927 
-1934 TDAQALAPKAKSN
+1934 
-1947 LEVALGSKLAPETA
+1947 
-1961 LDPSVVLPTG
+1961 
-1971 TKVNWKTP
+1971 
-1979 VDTTKAGHQ
+1979 
-1988 TGEVE
+1988 
-1993 VTYPDGS
+1993 
-2000 KVEVS
+2000 
-2005 VPVKVG
+2005 
-2011 TDAQAVTPKAKANL
+2011 
-2025 AVALGSKLTPE
+2025 
-2036 EVLEP
+2036 
-2041 SVALPTGTKL
+2041 
-2051 NWKDP
+2051 
-2056 VNTTKAGYQTGELEV
+2056 QTGELEV

-2085 KVGTDAQATTPMVKA
+2085 KVGTDAQATTPKAKTNLEVSLGSKLTPEEVLDPSVTLLTGTKLNWKTPVNTTKAGHQTGELEMTYPDGSQDVMKVPVKVGTDA
-2100 DLKVALGGKLL
+2100 QALTPKVKSNLEVSLGSKLT
-2111 PDETLD
+2111 PETTLD
-2117 PSVTLPTGT
+2117 PSVALPTGT

-2157 VKVPVKVGTDAQAVT
+2157 VKVPVKVGTDDEAVT
-2172 PKAKANLEVALDS
+2172 PVAKNGIEV
-2185 KLTPEATLDPSVVLP
+2185 K
-2200 TGAKVSWKTPVDTT
+2200 
-2214 KAGHQM
+2214 
-2220 GELKVTYPDS
+2220 
-2230 SKDEVSVPV
+2230 
-2239 KVGTDAQAV
+2239 
-2248 TPKAKA
+2248 
-2254 NLEVALD
+2254 
-2261 SKLAPEATLDP
+2261 
-2272 SVVLPAGAKV
+2272 
-2282 SWKTPVDTTK
+2282 
-2292 AGHQTGKLEVT
+2292 
-2303 YPDGSKDLVKVPVKV
+2303 
-2318 GTDAQAVMP
+2318 
-2327 KVKTNLKVDL
+2327 L
-2337 GTKLAPEATL
+2337 GT
-2347 DSNVTLPAGT
+2347 
-2357 KVSWKTPV
+2357 
-2365 DTTKAGH
+2365 
-2372 QTGELEVSYPDGSK
+2372 EL
-2386 DEVSVSVKVGTDAQ
+2386 T
-2400 AVTPKVKANLE
+2400 
-2411 VALNSKLAPETALDP
+2411 
-2426 SVVLPTGAKVT
+2426 
-2437 WKTPVDTTKAGHQT
+2437 
-2451 GELEVS
+2451 
-2457 YPDGSKDEVS
+2457 
-2467 VPVKV
+2467 
-2472 GTDAQATTPK
+2472 
-2482 AKADLKV
+2482 
-2489 ALGGKL
+2489 
-2495 LPEEVLDPSVTMP
+2495 PEEVLDPSVALPT
-2508 VGTKVSWKTPVN
+2508 GTKVNWKTPVD

-2542 VKVSVKVGTDA
+2542 VKVSVKVGTDS
-2553 QALTPKA
+2553 QALTPKVKA
-2560 KVNLEVSLG
+2560 NLEVALGSKLSPEGVLDPSVTLPTGTKLNWKTPVDTTKAGHQTDELEVTYPDGSKDLVKVSVKVGTDSQALTPKVKANLEVALGSKLSPEGVLDPSVTLPTGTKLNWKTPVDTTKAGHQMGNLEVTYPDGSKDLVEVSVKVGTDAQALKPKAKANVEVALG

-2586 GTKVSWKTSVDTTK
+2586 GTK
-2600 AGHQTGELEVTYPDG
+2600 
-2615 SKDVVKVPVKVGTD
+2615 
-2629 DEALTPV
+2629 
-2636 AKNDLEV
+2636 
-2643 KLGSKLTPEEVLD
+2643 
-2656 PSVALPAGT
+2656 
-2665 KLNWKVPVDTTKAGH
+2665 LNWKTPVDTTKAGH

-2704 TDAQAVTPKAKTNL
+2704 TDA
-2718 EVSLGS
+2718 
-2724 KLTPE
+2724 
-2729 EVLDPSVT
+2729 
-2737 LPTGTKVSWKTP
+2737 
-2749 VDTTKAGH
+2749 
-2757 QTGELEVTYPDGSK
+2757 
-2771 DLVKVPVK
+2771 
-2779 VGTDGQAMTPKAKA
+2779 
-2793 NLEVSL
+2793 
-2799 GSKLTPEEVLDSSVA
+2799 
-2814 LPAGTKLN
+2814 
-2822 WKTPVDTTK
+2822 
-2831 AGHQTGEL
+2831 
-2839 EVTYPDGSQD
+2839 
-2849 LVKVSVKVGTD
+2849 
-2860 AQALTPKAKVNL
+2860 
-2872 EVSLGSKLTPEEV
+2872 
-2885 LDPSVALPA
+2885 
-2894 GTKLNWKVPVDTT
+2894 
-2907 KAGHQT
+2907 
-2913 GELEVTYPDGSKDLV
+2913 
-2928 KVQVKVGTDAQAT
+2928 
-2941 TPKAKT
+2941 
-2947 NLEVSLGSKLTPE
+2947 
-2960 EVLDPSVALP
+2960 
-2970 AGTKLNWK
+2970 
-2978 TPVDTTKA
+2978 
-2986 GHQTGELEVTY
+2986 
-2997 PDGSQDLVKVSVK
+2997 
-3010 VGTDADLNDLLAKA
+3010 DLNDLLAKV

-3031 EKVAPQQLLVAT
+3031 EKVAPQQLLVTT
-3043 DKLPKGTQFVWA
+3043 DKLPKGTKFVWE
-3055 KAVDADV
+3055 KAVNADV
-3062 TGNQTGEVKVVYPDK
+3062 TGKQTGEVKVVYPDK

-3083 VTVKVQSVADQF
+3083 VTVNVQSVADQF
-3095 TPTAV
+3095 TPMTV

-3110 LVLTNLVTGM
+3110 LVLADLVTGT
-3120 LPDGSQLNWKVP
+3120 LPVGSQLNWTVP
-3132 VDTEKLGMQLG
+3132 VDTEKLGTQLG
-3143 KLEVVYADGSKD
+3143 KVEVVYADGSKD
-3155 QVSVPVKVVDV
+3155 QVNVSVKVVDV
-3166 TKSAKVTHEADHPQ
+3166 TKSVKMTHGADHPQ
-3180 AKAVKKVV
+3180 AKVVKKVV
-3188 STHQVGHKQHADATV
+3188 STRQVGHKQHAVATV
-3203 GNTKQVLPQTGENT
+3203 ENTKQVLPQTGETT

>member
-1 MLSKNNHQLQAQKL
+1 MLSKNNYQLQAQKL

-84 TTKETPAKAPA
+84 TTRETPAKS
-95 KPTAEVS
+95 TAEVS
-102 SAESATTTAKATQTE
+102 STEPVAAASTAKATETE

-122 SQPQAKPATAASSSA
+122 SQPQAKPATTASSSA
-137 VVSKPQENTNVQ
+137 VVSKPQENANVQ
-149 PQSKPAVTT
+149 PQSKPTVTT
-158 TPAVSAPKVA
+158 TPVGSAPKATENAVA
-168 ENTVA
+168 QPT
-173 RPAQTAPAQTA
+173 QTA
-184 PTQATP
+184 PTQVTP
-190 AVQAQKS
+190 AVQTQKS

-230 DPGML
+230 DPGRL

-240 KGNSIPFTAVNHRGN
+240 KGNSIPFTAVNHRSN
-255 ITAILSA
+255 ATAILSA

-306 NIWEANVVYKQGGV
+306 NIWEANVVYKQGGI

-351 LPNVAKS
+351 LPNIAKS

-411 SYDPTVGKN
+411 SYDPSVGKN
-420 GALIVYYQAE
+420 GALVVYYQAE
-430 KSNMWS
+430 KSSMWS
-436 YDSDWKFKLHY
+436 YNSDWKFKLHY
-447 AIDPALLPYIEKNNG
+447 AIDRALLPYIEKNNG

-481 GFEQVTDPKSGKPL
+481 GFEQVTDPKTGKSL
-495 WKRTAYLSRLEHK
+495 WKRIAYLSRLEHK

-529 YVQFNNAVSIAGRPV
+529 YVQFNSSVSIAGRPV

-652 VEDKTGKVLGETDVQ
+652 VENKTGKVLGETDVQ

-692 SNLVVRVLS
+692 SNLVVRVAS
-701 KLDGNGES
+701 KLGGNGES
-709 TENEEPQETALK
+709 TENEVPQETVLK

-746 LITNVKELPANATYT
+746 LIANVKELPANATYT

-782 PDQYDPSYL
+782 PDEYDPNYH
-791 HEMEVNVPVKV
+791 HEMEVNVPVNV
-802 EDVDLKAGKF
+802 EDIDLKAGKF
-812 TLKSLVM
+812 TLKPLVM

-836 QSWQETDGKK
+836 QSWQETGGKK

-862 SQSPSTKHAGTAQ
+862 SQSPSTKLAGTAQ

-894 NIIGAIAKQGVK
+894 NIIGATAKQGVK
-906 TPWGTSVTAKDM
+906 TPWGTSVKAQDM

-933 LTYTWKTPLNVTPAE
+933 LTYTWKTPLNVTPTENEA
-948 SEDHVVHNTVV
+948 HVVHNTVV

-969 VPVTVTVGPSLASKF
+969 VPVTVTVGASLASKF

-994 YGQVLDPATV
+994 YGQNLDPATV

-1014 VSKVA
+1014 VSKVTFNA
-1019 FATPVT
+1019 PVVT
-1025 TTTLGDRQVAT
+1025 TGLGNKQVAT
-1036 ILTFVDGSTAS
+1036 TLTFEDGSTAS
-1047 VSLPVQVL
+1047 MLLPVQVL
-1055 GATAR
+1055 GATAK

-1065 AWNVLPAAQTL
+1065 AWNVLPAAQAL

-1082 LAKYTPTYAWQQQP
+1082 LAQYTPTYTWQSQP
-1096 NVTPGKNQTH
+1096 NVTPGKNQPH

-1120 VQAVPVTLEVG
+1120 VQAVPVTLAVG
-1131 SSQATVFDEAT
+1131 RSQATVFDEAT

-1171 KQFSVTQA
+1171 KQFAVTQA
-1179 TFTTPVETKTDGTKN
+1179 TFTTPVETTTDGTKN

-1199 TFADTSTTTVA
+1199 TFADTSTTTAA

-1237 VADPAELQPLG
+1237 VADTAELQPFG
-1248 ATYSWGLAPA
+1248 ATYSWGLAPV

-1278 DGAKQMLPVT
+1278 DGAKQILP

-1296 EEFVVAK
+1296 EEFVAAR
-1303 DHLVLQPV
+1303 DHLVLQPL
-1311 TVNYGATVTA
+1311 TVNYGATVMA

-1333 ANLKVANVNFKNAV
+1333 VNLKVADVNFKNAV

-1352 GDSLQPVQVSFTDGS
+1352 GESLQPVQVSFTDGS
-1367 TLEMSVPVKVVG
+1367 TLETNVPVEVVG
-1379 AVAKQGLSTPWGTKV
+1379 AVAKQGISTPWGTKV

-1402 ADDLAQFGSK
+1402 ADNLAQFGSK

-1426 TPAKEQSHTVSGVVT
+1426 TPTKEQNHTVSGVVT

-1448 KQQLPVSFAVEPSA
+1448 KQQLPISFAVEPSA

-1479 NYGAKVDPAQALSEV
+1479 NYGAKVDPTQALSEV
-1494 SAETQQQLKLATA
+1494 SAEMQQQLKLATA

-1514 TTELGTKDYP
+1514 TTELGTKNYP

-1563 TVVSDPTELTKF
+1563 TVVSDPAELTKF
-1575 GPTYTWKVSPVT
+1575 SPTYTWKASPVT

-1613 PVSLTIAPS
+1613 PVSLTVALS

-1657 KQKYSVTAASFDQ
+1657 RQKYSVTAASFDQ

-1700 KVVSQAEKYAPVA
+1700 RVVSQAEKYAPVA

-1749 DTTKAGHQTGEVE
+1749 DTAKAGHQTGELV

-1768 SNDLVPVAVKV
+1768 SKDLVPVAVKV
-1779 GTDAQAVTPKAK
+1779 GTDAQALTPKAK
-1791 SDLKV
+1791 
-1796 ALDSK
+1796 A
-1801 LTPEAAL
+1801 
-1808 DPSVTLPTGTK
+1808 
-1819 VNWKTPV
+1819 
-1826 DTTKAGHQTG
+1826 
-1836 EVEVAYPDGSK
+1836 
-1847 DEVPV
+1847 
-1852 PVKVGTDAQATMPKA
+1852 
-1867 KVDLKVALGGKLLPE
+1867 DLKVALGGKLLPE
-1882 EVLDPSVTMPAGT
+1882 EVLDPSVALPTGT

-1907 AGHQTGELEVTYPDG
+1907 VGHQTGELEVTYPDG

-1927 SVPVKVG
+1927 KVPVKVG
-1934 TDAQALAPKAKSN
+1934 TDTQATMPKAKSD
-1947 LEVALGSKLAPETA
+1947 LKVALGGKLLPEEV
-1961 LDPSVVLPTG
+1961 LDPSVALPTG
-1971 TKVNWKTP
+1971 TKLSWKMP
-1979 VDTTKAGHQ
+1979 VDTTKVGHQ
-1988 TGEVE
+1988 IGELE

-2000 KVEVS
+2000 QDEVS

-2011 TDAQAVTPKAKANL
+2011 TDAQGLTPKAKANVE
-2025 AVALGSKLTPE
+2025 VALGSKLTPE
-2036 EVLEP
+2036 EV
-2041 SVALPTGTKL
+2041 
-2051 NWKDP
+2051 
-2056 VNTTKAGYQTGELEV
+2056 
-2071 TYPDGSKDLVKVPV
+2071 
-2085 KVGTDAQATTPMVKA
+2085 
-2100 DLKVALGGKLL
+2100 
-2111 PDETLD
+2111 LD

-2137 KAGHQ
+2137 KAGHPND
-2142 TGELEV
+2142 ELEV
-2148 TYPDGSKDL
+2148 LYPDGSKDL
-2157 VKVPVKVGTDAQAVT
+2157 V
-2172 PKAKANLEVALDS
+2172 E
-2185 KLTPEATLDPSVVLP
+2185 
-2200 TGAKVSWKTPVDTT
+2200 
-2214 KAGHQM
+2214 
-2220 GELKVTYPDS
+2220 
-2230 SKDEVSVPV
+2230 
-2239 KVGTDAQAV
+2239 
-2248 TPKAKA
+2248 
-2254 NLEVALD
+2254 
-2261 SKLAPEATLDP
+2261 
-2272 SVVLPAGAKV
+2272 
-2282 SWKTPVDTTK
+2282 
-2292 AGHQTGKLEVT
+2292 
-2303 YPDGSKDLVKVPVKV
+2303 
-2318 GTDAQAVMP
+2318 
-2327 KVKTNLKVDL
+2327 
-2337 GTKLAPEATL
+2337 
-2347 DSNVTLPAGT
+2347 
-2357 KVSWKTPV
+2357 
-2365 DTTKAGH
+2365 
-2372 QTGELEVSYPDGSK
+2372 
-2386 DEVSVSVKVGTDAQ
+2386 
-2400 AVTPKVKANLE
+2400 
-2411 VALNSKLAPETALDP
+2411 
-2426 SVVLPTGAKVT
+2426 
-2437 WKTPVDTTKAGHQT
+2437 
-2451 GELEVS
+2451 
-2457 YPDGSKDEVS
+2457 
-2467 VPVKV
+2467 
-2472 GTDAQATTPK
+2472 
-2482 AKADLKV
+2482 
-2489 ALGGKL
+2489 
-2495 LPEEVLDPSVTMP
+2495 
-2508 VGTKVSWKTPVN
+2508 
-2520 TTKAGHQTGELEVTY
+2520 
-2535 PDGSKDL
+2535 
-2542 VKVSVKVGTDA
+2542 
-2553 QALTPKA
+2553 
-2560 KVNLEVSLG
+2560 
-2569 SKLTPEEVL
+2569 
-2578 DPSVTLPT
+2578 
-2586 GTKVSWKTSVDTTK
+2586 
-2600 AGHQTGELEVTYPDG
+2600 
-2615 SKDVVKVPVKVGTD
+2615 VPVKVGTD
-2629 DEALTPV
+2629 DEALIPV
-2636 AKNDLEV
+2636 AKN
-2643 KLGSKLTPEEVLD
+2643 
-2656 PSVALPAGT
+2656 
-2665 KLNWKVPVDTTKAGH
+2665 
-2680 QTGELEVTY
+2680 
-2689 PDGSKDLVKVSVKVG
+2689 
-2704 TDAQAVTPKAKTNL
+2704 NL
-2718 EVSLGS
+2718 ES
-2724 KLTPE
+2724 
-2729 EVLDPSVT
+2729 
-2737 LPTGTKVSWKTP
+2737 
-2749 VDTTKAGH
+2749 
-2757 QTGELEVTYPDGSK
+2757 
-2771 DLVKVPVK
+2771 
-2779 VGTDGQAMTPKAKA
+2779 
-2793 NLEVSL
+2793 
-2799 GSKLTPEEVLDSSVA
+2799 
-2814 LPAGTKLN
+2814 
-2822 WKTPVDTTK
+2822 
-2831 AGHQTGEL
+2831 
-2839 EVTYPDGSQD
+2839 
-2849 LVKVSVKVGTD
+2849 
-2860 AQALTPKAKVNL
+2860 
-2872 EVSLGSKLTPEEV
+2872 
-2885 LDPSVALPA
+2885 
-2894 GTKLNWKVPVDTT
+2894 
-2907 KAGHQT
+2907 
-2913 GELEVTYPDGSKDLV
+2913 
-2928 KVQVKVGTDAQAT
+2928 
-2941 TPKAKT
+2941 
-2947 NLEVSLGSKLTPE
+2947 
-2960 EVLDPSVALP
+2960 
-2970 AGTKLNWK
+2970 
-2978 TPVDTTKA
+2978 
-2986 GHQTGELEVTY
+2986 
-2997 PDGSQDLVKVSVK
+2997 
-3010 VGTDADLNDLLAKA
+3010 
-3024 GVVVKLH
+3024 
-3031 EKVAPQQLLVAT
+3031 
-3043 DKLPKGTQFVWA
+3043 
-3055 KAVDADV
+3055 
-3062 TGNQTGEVKVVYPDK
+3062 
-3077 SSDVVD
+3077 
-3083 VTVKVQSVADQF
+3083 
-3095 TPTAV
+3095 
-3100 KDLVVTKGTK
+3100 
-3110 LVLTNLVTGM
+3110 
-3120 LPDGSQLNWKVP
+3120 
-3132 VDTEKLGMQLG
+3132 
-3143 KLEVVYADGSKD
+3143 
-3155 QVSVPVKVVDV
+3155 
-3166 TKSAKVTHEADHPQ
+3166 EAR
-3180 AKAVKKVV
+3180 
-3188 STHQVGHKQHADATV
+3188 
-3203 GNTKQVLPQTGENT
+3203 
-3217 SKNTSLVGLVLLMLL
+3217 
-3232 GLFNFG
+3232 F
-3238 VGYDKKKH
+3238 